1 MGQQYQNTSQ
11 GGNLSAQKG
20 GMTNE
25 ELFQKLMEEI
35 GKNSAENA
43 KINARIGKQD
53 ENMRNIQMSQMSL
66 EKQVAQVANLLNL
79 RPQGGLP
86 SDTEHNPK
94 QLNVVSTTSGLQ
106 LEELAPNKGDTEV
119 VSREKKQEEVVKNST
134 IEKRVP
140 QMKPPHPFPQKFRKQ
155 NEDEYFGVSINL
167 MPASLHKKRGLGSP
181 KPTTVILQLADRSIA
196 RPEWVVEDVNSIY
209 FGASFLATR
218 RALIDVAAWLLT
230 MRAHD
235 KDEVFEI
242 YRPLKLSS
250 VYEELSAITIVDLE
264 VESHC
269 IASED

>member
-1 MGQQYQNTSQ
+1 MGWKTNQNQNQAQGSNQYRAQEMGQQYQNTSQ

-66 EKQVAQVANLLNL
+66 EKQVVQVANLLNL

-94 QLNVVSTTSGLQ
+94 QLNAVSTRSGLQ

-134 IEKRVP
+134 VEKRVP
-140 QMKPPHPFPQKFRKQ
+140 QMKPHHPFPQKFRKQ
-155 NEDEYFGVSINL
+155 NEDECF
-167 MPASLHKKRGLGSP
+167 
-181 KPTTVILQLADRSIA
+181 
-196 RPEWVVEDVNSIY
+196 
-209 FGASFLATR
+209 
-218 RALIDVAAWLLT
+218 AWLLT